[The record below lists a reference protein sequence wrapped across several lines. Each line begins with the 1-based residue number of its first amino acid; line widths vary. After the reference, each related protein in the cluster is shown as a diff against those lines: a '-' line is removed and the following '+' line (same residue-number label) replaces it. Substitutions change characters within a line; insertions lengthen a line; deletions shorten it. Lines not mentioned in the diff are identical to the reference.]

1 MVRHQNGKSTP
12 SYKNHRALDDKAGV
26 ITAVKTTTG
35 AVDEASELFELIE
48 RHERFTASKA
58 KVAVADSRYGN
69 TANLIA
75 LAQSKI
81 RAHVADLRSK
91 LRNPRSEGIYSP
103 ERFAYQVKTDC
114 YKCPAGRILSRHHF
128 VPSRGYY
135 EYRTKRGICAECR
148 LRHLCTRDKNGR
160 TLKRYARQELLDK
173 ARKQSHSPAARS
185 DRKRRQWFQE
195 RNFGEA
201 SVQHGFKRARWRGL
215 WRQSIQ
221 DYLIAAIQNL
231 RIIARRQK
239 NLLFVLGHKLL
250 GAALNQ
256 IIELHPSCSCER
268 SIVFLRHTIHLRL
281 LPIYRP
287 FGQQPVYD

>member
-1 MVRHQNGKSTP
+1 MVNRLP

-75 LAQSKI
+75 LAQRKI

-114 YKCPAGRILSRHHF
+114 YKCPAGENPFSA
-128 VPSRGYY
+128 S
-135 EYRTKRGICAECR
+135 
-148 LRHLCTRDKNGR
+148 LCS
-160 TLKRYARQELLDK
+160 
-173 ARKQSHSPAARS
+173 QS
-185 DRKRRQWFQE
+185 
-195 RNFGEA
+195 
-201 SVQHGFKRARWRGL
+201 
-215 WRQSIQ
+215 
-221 DYLIAAIQNL
+221 
-231 RIIARRQK
+231 
-239 NLLFVLGHKLL
+239 
-250 GAALNQ
+250 
-256 IIELHPSCSCER
+256 
-268 SIVFLRHTIHLRL
+268 RL
-281 LPIYRP
+281 LRVSH
-287 FGQQPVYD
+287 QARDLRRV

>member
-1 MVRHQNGKSTP
+1 MGKPTP

-26 ITAVKTTTG
+26 ITAEKTTTG
-35 AVDEASELFELIE
+35 AVDEASELFELLE
-48 RHERFTASKA
+48 RHERVTASKT
-58 KVAVADSRYGN
+58 KVAVAERRYGN

-75 LAQSKI
+75 LAQGKI

-103 ERFAYQVKTDC
+103 ERFAYQPKTDC

-135 EYRTKRGICAECR
+135 EYRTKRGTCARCR
-148 LRHLCTRDKNGR
+148 LRQFCTRDRNGR
-160 TLKRYARQELLDK
+160 TLKRYAGQELLDK

-201 SVQHGFKRARWRGL
+201 AVQHGFKRARWRGL

-231 RIIARRQK
+231 RIIVRRQR
-239 NLLFVLGHKLL
+239 NYLFALSRKLL
-250 GAALNQ
+250 IG
-256 IIELHPSCSCER
+256 
-268 SIVFLRHTIHLRL
+268 L
-281 LPIYRP
+281 LPDP
-287 FGQQPVYD
+287 FGCIPLALPARIMLAS